1 MIKSYYAEVDS
12 TIYEK
17 TSSMNTGL
25 DSALELGKVS
35 SSAGVFTSRILI
47 KFSN

>member
-1 MIKSYYAEVDS
+1 MIKSYYAEVDN

-25 DSALELGKVS
+25 DSALELGRYPHLQEFLPLVY
-35 SSAGVFTSRILI
+35 
-47 KFSN
+47 